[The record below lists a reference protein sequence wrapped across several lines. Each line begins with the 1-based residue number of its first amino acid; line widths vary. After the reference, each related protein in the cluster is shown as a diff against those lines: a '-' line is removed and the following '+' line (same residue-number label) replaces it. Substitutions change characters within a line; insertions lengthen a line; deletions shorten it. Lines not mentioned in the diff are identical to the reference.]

1 MKTHVAAALAFSS
14 LVSFA
19 PQALHAAPILA
30 GVAGGLEVWSVP
42 DENPPPGL
50 LGTTLILRTQDPMGR
65 IVTFEN
71 IAIRGDVH
79 QVTFPK
85 SSGEHDPASTPNI
98 GKFTLPDDAEIVA
111 ADTHIL
117 FTDFFARA
125 EGAGFQSLMEDND
138 LSDPAGL
145 GDFGR
150 GALVGIGDLAM
161 WAPTDAFF
169 LDTDYQR
176 NEIEFAHVVTPDR
189 DGEVLLTVG
198 ILGEHIINS
207 GEPGGARWGFGDDN
221 PPLAIPFVPEPAGGS
236 LMMFVLAIAAARYRR
251 GSLGS

>member
-1 MKTHVAAALAFSS
+1 MKTRVATRFGLAASIGLFLSGETFS
-14 LVSFA
+14 
-19 PQALHAAPILA
+19 AAPILA

-50 LGTTLILRTQDPMGR
+50 LGTTLVLRTQDPAGR

-85 SSGEHDPASTPNI
+85 FNGEHDPASTPNI
-98 GKFTLPDDAEIVA
+98 GEFTLPDDAEIVA

-117 FTDFFARA
+117 FTDFFART

-161 WAPTDAFF
+161 WAPTDAFW
-169 LDTDYQR
+169 LDIGYQH
-176 NEIEFAHVVTPDR
+176 NETEFAHIVKPDR
-189 DGEVLLTVG
+189 DSEIFLTVG
-198 ILGEHIINS
+198 VLGERMINS

-221 PPLAIPFVPEPAGGS
+221 PPLAIPFVPEPTGGAM
-236 LMMFVLAIAAARYRR
+236 LIITLAICSVFRKR
-251 GSLGS
+251 S